1 MKIKILKGQ
10 PDLHN
15 RLIREIQDKS
25 LERSRKDS
33 TIRFDDRGNLINNEG
48 MSDNILC
55 FNSKLMVCSEKGP
68 SINNRMLFSPLAQQD
83 EEEHDGLNELISIS
97 QAPSV
102 PPTLERRVIGLNR

>member
-55 FNSKLMVCSEKGP
+55 FNSKLMLFFSQPLRILSNYSVCCCH
-68 SINNRMLFSPLAQQD
+68 NL
-83 EEEHDGLNELISIS
+83 
-97 QAPSV
+97 V
-102 PPTLERRVIGLNR
+102 VI